1 LAHRS
6 SSNAARID
14 SDLLRVWTIGHSTR
28 TAEEF
33 AKLLLSY
40 NIKTL
45 VDVRSFPS
53 SRRFPQFNQKQ
64 LSEDLS
70 VLRITYYHS
79 PALGGRRKPNPDS
92 HNTAWKNA
100 PFRAYADYMET
111 PAFEQGIKSLVEI
124 ARDHRCVIMCAE
136 ALWWKC
142 HRSLISDHLKASGV
156 EVTHILG
163 AEKSEIHP
171 YTPAAKI
178 VEGKLSYRGLLE

>member
-1 LAHRS
+1 
-6 SSNAARID
+6 
-14 SDLLRVWTIGHSTR
+14 
-28 TAEEF
+28 
-33 AKLLLSY
+33 
-40 NIKTL
+40 
-45 VDVRSFPS
+45 
-53 SRRFPQFNQKQ
+53 
-64 LSEDLS
+64 
-70 VLRITYYHS
+70 
-79 PALGGRRKPNPDS
+79 
-92 HNTAWKNA
+92 
-100 PFRAYADYMET
+100 MET